1 MSFTIPIG
9 VLIAKCESKFYE
21 PFVVSRGLARPK
33 GTGVVF
39 VSRFVSGLTPKPADH
54 RTANLA
60 GFKRHFDD
68 VLICVPAGSLFNVAG
83 KSKDIYCRVLL
94 ILKS

>member
-9 VLIAKCESKFYE
+9 VLIAKCEPKLHE
-21 PFVVSRGLARPK
+21 PFVVPAALARPK

-54 RTANLA
+54 GTKYLA
-60 GFKRHFDD
+60 RLKRHFYD
-68 VLICVPAGSLFNVAG
+68 VLIAVPAGSLFNVAG